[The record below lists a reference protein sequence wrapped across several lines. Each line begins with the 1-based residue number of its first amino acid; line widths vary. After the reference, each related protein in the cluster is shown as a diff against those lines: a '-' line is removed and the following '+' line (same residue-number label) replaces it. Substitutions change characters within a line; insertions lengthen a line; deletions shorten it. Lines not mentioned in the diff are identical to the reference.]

1 MHACMSINYVNAFD
15 VAMFK
20 MFEVFSVTQPPCVSR
35 ISEHQKC
42 LLLVGSRLLLGIF

>member
-1 MHACMSINYVNAFD
+1 MHAFMSINYVNAFD

-35 ISEHQKC
+35 ISEQQKC
-42 LLLVGSRLLLGIF
+42 LWLVGSRQ